1 MKRSLFRWL
10 LFLACAVPLGYLVV
24 AAQLEWG
31 LLALLLLCLI
41 YLVMRPFKLSVK
53 GVTVIFVFYLAISGL
68 LNFAQPLVKDSW
80 PIFNAIAL
88 IAAFLQP
95 LITLLAI
102 DGILD
107 TLDRS
112 QRRYDMAAVVLL
124 WVSTLAIVFGSM
136 AFLHTNQNDLSLTF
150 TLFLAPWAI
159 NGCIFLAAALVL
171 SVALRG
177 NRRLKSAVKKR
188 TAKK

>member
-1 MKRSLFRWL
+1 MKRPLARWL

-24 AAQLEWG
+24 VAQLEWG

-41 YLVMRPFKLSVK
+41 YLAMRPFKLSVK
-53 GVTVIFVFYLAISGL
+53 GVTVIFVLYLAVSGL
-68 LNFAQPLVKDSW
+68 LNFTQPLVRDSW

-88 IAAFLQP
+88 IAAFMQP

-136 AFLHTNQNDLSLTF
+136 ALLHTDQNDLSLAF

-159 NGCIFLAAALVL
+159 NGCIFVAAALVL
-171 SVALRG
+171 GVVFQR
-177 NRRLKSAVKKR
+177 NRRLKPAPKKR
-188 TAKK
+188 TRK